1 MCCSPHPPT
10 IRMLVGRA
18 THVETGSYGTPT
30 HAAPELLREGR
41 LSPAVDVF
49 AFGVLGGFV
58 QAECPG
64 LCEWIGT
71 ACFCWCFGT
80 ACLCCCLGLFISV
93 GPALQLTLKFHNA
106 ASLPPPPPN
115 PAPRLFSTLCHH
127 LPCSLVV
134 MLRMGS
140 GCTKCVAMRKAVFP
154 ASSTA
159 ASPSICPQAES
170 VREGYQSVG
179 TLNRAH
185 KMMANEVWGCQTGLD
200 QAKPALHHLAQHCQ
214 VPRSGPV
221 LSKPAKPP
229 GLPFSAG
236 PL

>member
-1 MCCSPHPPT
+1 
-10 IRMLVGRA
+10 MLVGRA

-106 ASLPPPPPN
+106 ASLPPPPPT
-115 PAPRLFSTLCHH
+115 PPRDCFQ
-127 LPCSLVV
+127 
-134 MLRMGS
+134 
-140 GCTKCVAMRKAVFP
+140 
-154 ASSTA
+154 
-159 ASPSICPQAES
+159 PSVITC
-170 VREGYQSVG
+170 
-179 TLNRAH
+179 
-185 KMMANEVWGCQTGLD
+185 
-200 QAKPALHHLAQHCQ
+200 LA
-214 VPRSGPV
+214 RWS
-221 LSKPAKPP
+221 
-229 GLPFSAG
+229 
-236 PL
+236 